1 MNAANHQHLPALG
14 HNSSM
19 PLSVVLDTPIECAFP
34 AEELE
39 DKPQEIIINEI
50 LRLLPGKRLV
60 TMTDWQG
67 QSVIVKLFFHPRR
80 WSRHLQREMGGFK
93 LAEDAELPVPKVLA
107 SGNIANQQ
115 GGYLIIEYLNHG
127 QSLEA
132 LLESHD
138 SELDTYIGLAL
149 QLIARCHEQ
158 GLWQNDIHLGNFMAV
173 GDTMYLLD
181 TAEFKSETPGTILSD
196 QLRLANLSLFFAQF
210 SVYRDS
216 RIPRL
221 IQFYSKQLSPDNEI
235 TDAANMQTL
244 TMQARHRR
252 LDRYQTKLFRE
263 TSAFHTEKNASLRM
277 LCKRSIMSEDLVRFV
292 KNPDDFLERGAIL
305 KAGNT
310 TTVGEVTIAGTSYV
324 LKRYNIK
331 NTLHGIRKMLRASR
345 ASRSWRAGLLL
356 EMLGVSTAKPLVMLE
371 KRIWGLIR
379 RESYI
384 LYEHVE
390 GETVPEVLCRP
401 QLTAET
407 RDRIF
412 DSFKQCF
419 EVMRRSKLSHGDL
432 KASNFI
438 FDNDELVLLDLDAT
452 TIHFLPWAFK
462 RAFRKDLER
471 FVKNFTSDSSLKD
484 MESQARDLVRAL
496 TPESQYSQGT

>member
-1 MNAANHQHLPALG
+1 MNAANHQRLFDLQ
-14 HNSSM
+14 HNASM
-19 PLSVVLDTPIECAFP
+19 PLAVTLDKPTGCELRK
-34 AEELE
+34 EELE
-39 DKPQEIIINEI
+39 DKPQEIIISRT

-60 TMTDWQG
+60 AVTDWLG
-67 QSVIVKLFFHPRR
+67 QSVIVKLFYHPRR
-80 WSRHLQREMGGFK
+80 WSRHLQREMAGFK
-93 LAEDAELPVPKVLA
+93 LAEDAKLPVPKVLA

-115 GGYLIIEYLNHG
+115 GGYLIIEYLESGN
-127 QSLEA
+127 SLEA
-132 LLESHD
+132 LLGSHD
-138 SELDTYIGLAL
+138 SELDTYIGRAL

-181 TAEFKSETPGTILSD
+181 SAEFKSEDPGNILSD
-196 QLRLANLSLFFAQF
+196 QLRLANLALFFAQF

-216 RIPRL
+216 RIPKL
-221 IQFYSKQLSPDNEI
+221 VQWYNKQLPSDKGF
-235 TDAANMQTL
+235 TDAADMQSQ

-263 TSAFHTEKNASLRM
+263 TSAFHTEKNANLRM
-277 LCKRSIMSEDLVRFV
+277 LCKRSIRSEELTRFIE
-292 KNPDDFLERGAIL
+292 NPDDFLKHGAIL

-310 TTVGEVTIAGTSYV
+310 TTVGEVSIAGTSYV

-331 NTLHGIRKMLRASR
+331 NTVHGIRKMLRASR

-384 LYEHVE
+384 LYERVD
-390 GETVPEVLCRP
+390 GETVPQVLSDP
-401 QLTAET
+401 ELTDEI

-412 DSFKQCF
+412 ASFKQCF
-419 EVMRRSKLSHGDL
+419 EVMSRCKLSHGDL

-438 FDNDELVLLDLDAT
+438 FSNDELVLLDLDAT
-452 TIHFLPWAFK
+452 NLHVMPWTFK

-471 FVKNFTSDSSLKD
+471 FVKNFTSDTTLKN
-484 MESQARDLVRAL
+484 MEPKAKEVVR
-496 TPESQYSQGT
+496 TISV

>member
-1 MNAANHQHLPALG
+1 MNATNHQSLLELG
-14 HNSSM
+14 HNTRM
-19 PLSVVLDTPIECAFP
+19 PLAVTLDTPTECAVR

-39 DKPQEIIINEI
+39 DKPQEIIISNI

-60 TMTDWQG
+60 GMTDWQG
-67 QSVIVKLFFHPRR
+67 QSVIIKLFYHKRR
-80 WSRHLQREMGGFK
+80 WLRHMQREKAGFE
-93 LAEDAELPVPKVLA
+93 LAENAELPVPKVLA

-115 GGYLIIEYLNHG
+115 GGYLIIEYLNPG
-127 QSLEA
+127 KSLEL

-138 SELDTYIGLAL
+138 SEQDSYIGSAL
-149 QLIARCHEQ
+149 QLIARCHDQ

-216 RIPRL
+216 RIQKL
-221 IQFYSKQLSPDNEI
+221 MQSYNKTLSLDKEI
-235 TDAANMQTL
+235 TDDVNMPAL

-252 LDRYQTKLFRE
+252 LDRYKTKLFRE
-263 TSAFHTEKNASLRM
+263 TTAFHTERNANMRM
-277 LCKRSIMSEDLVRFV
+277 LCKRSIMSEELSRFIE
-292 KNPDDFLERGAIL
+292 NPDAFLERGTIL

-310 TTVGEVTIAGTSYV
+310 TTVGEVTIAGTKYV

-331 NTLHGIRKMLRASR
+331 NAMHGIRKMLRASR
-345 ASRSWRAGLLL
+345 AARSWRAGLLL
-356 EMLGVSTAKPLVMLE
+356 EMLGVSTAKPMVMLE

-384 LYEHVE
+384 LYERVG
-390 GETVPEVLCRP
+390 GETVPEVLCDP
-401 QLTAET
+401 DLATEV

-412 DSFKQCF
+412 ASFKQCF

-438 FDNDELVLLDLDAT
+438 FTNDELVLLDLDAT
-452 TIHFLPWAFK
+452 SIHFLPWAFK

-471 FVKNFTSDSSLKD
+471 FVENFTRDSAMQD
-484 MESQARDLVRAL
+484 MKQQAENLVN
-496 TPESQYSQGT
+496 TING